1 MFRPWG
7 GDFRR
12 LHAAGGRFFPFRILC
27 IRNVSPTACFS
38 SCCKKYAAGDK
49 QQARRSH
56 PACLLYTHK
65 AVPPL
70 WSALHHQLNDLLVR
84 LRHAQSGQ
92 PAHVGDGVLHALF
105 HDAVS
110 AKELVAAAVL
120 ASPSSPAST
129 AAAILAA
136 QLAMAPSQMMPE
148 SMATVLTTVW
158 ATVS

>member
-1 MFRPWG
+1 MG
-7 GDFRR
+7 GEEDVSPVR
-12 LHAAGGRFFPFRILC
+12 GRFPAFAR
-27 IRNVSPTACFS
+27 RRRQNRKTAG
-38 SCCKKYAAGDK
+38 KKYPAGDK
-49 QQARRSH
+49 QQARRNH

-110 AKELVAAAVL
+110 AKELVAAAIHGQ
-120 ASPSSPAST
+120 PQQPGGT
-129 AAAILAA
+129 AHI
-136 QLAMAPSQMMPE
+136 
-148 SMATVLTTVW
+148 
-158 ATVS
+158 